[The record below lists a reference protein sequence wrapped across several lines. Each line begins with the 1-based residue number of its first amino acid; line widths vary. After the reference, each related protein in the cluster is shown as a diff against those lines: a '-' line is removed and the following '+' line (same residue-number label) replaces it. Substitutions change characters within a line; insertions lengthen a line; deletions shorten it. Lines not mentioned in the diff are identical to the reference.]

1 MSEKKGSSPE
11 FPQPNQVHP
20 ENGRPQDGPGMTYRQ
35 YLAAHATK
43 ETPSWFV
50 ELWIS
55 NHHIKAQATNP
66 VGITT
71 GDSQVIARE
80 ASREWPWYW
89 ADTVLEAETK

>member
-1 MSEKKGSSPE
+1 MSEKKGSEPA
-11 FPQPNQVHP
+11 FVNHCTNPDCKCNAG
-20 ENGRPQDGPGMTYRQ
+20 NGLTYRQ
-35 YLAAHATK
+35 YLAAHAPK

-89 ADTVLEAETK
+89 ADMVLEAETK